1 MKRLSINLNFVE
13 ESYELQLPADFNPL
27 KGLPTNNSPAPD
39 NLRMSNSS
47 DD

>member
-13 ESYELQLPADFNPL
+13 ESYESHLPADFNPL
-27 KGLPTNNSPAPD
+27 KGVATSNSPAPD